1 MRLSYGLD
9 QFYIV
14 TLNSVPVSMASRS
27 GYQIKQYI
35 DLLVPREESQSSADA
50 FSNSRTNPSARNKSM
65 LSVSRS
71 KKDVASDQQAFF
83 IVK

>member
-1 MRLSYGLD
+1 MRLSYYGLD
-9 QFYIV
+9 HFHIV
-14 TLNSVPVSMASRS
+14 TLNSVPVSMTSRS

-35 DLLVPREESQSSADA
+35 LVPREESQSSADA
-50 FSNSRTNPSARNKSM
+50 FSNSRTNPSARNKNM